1 MDQSNPNFFMILPSN
16 SCSDTQPENNA
27 SDFIIEENVLLNLA
41 ERWQVA
47 ITEFKCNFPIY
58 TLPKGI
64 KISIENVDA
73 PLGSISKDKIEF
85 VNPELNKYFKF
96 SKENEKITMNALVV
110 QLSF

>member
-1 MDQSNPNFFMILPSN
+1 MILPSN
-16 SCSDTQPENNA
+16 SCSNTQPENNA
-27 SDFIIEENVLLNLA
+27 SDFIIEENVPLNLA

-85 VNPELNKYFKF
+85 VHPELN
-96 SKENEKITMNALVV
+96 
-110 QLSF
+110 